1 MTTTPRQQTRPADA
15 PPADL
20 GNEGWAW
27 PTPWIEPAPPT
38 VTESA
43 AVANLAP
50 GPSVLHRLYD
60 DEGQSLW
67 LDHLTRA
74 DMSCGG
80 LGRRVAAGIRGITA
94 NPAVLAR
101 ALETCPEYDEQLS
114 WLLSTGCTVE
124 EAYRELAATDV
135 LAACALLRPV
145 HETSQGVDGFVSI
158 EVAPTLARSTRGA
171 MAAARRLQQRI
182 DRPNLLVAIPA
193 TMEGVPAIQATVA
206 AGRNIHAASI
216 FSNGRYA
223 AVIDA
228 YLSGLEVFVA
238 GGGDPS
244 AVHGVAS
251 FSLSPV
257 DAEVDRRLDRLD
269 SRDARELRGLAA
281 VAQAKL
287 AYRLFEERFST
298 QRWARLARCGAHP
311 QRLLW
316 ASAGTDLQVD
326 PISTYVEDLIAP
338 NTVHTLTEAT
348 VAALEENG
356 LAAPA
361 RGIDAREAAAV
372 LSDLAAIGIDL
383 DELGV
388 LLEDR
393 TADLAQRSLDG
404 VLERLSARRVRR

>member
-1 MTTTPRQQTRPADA
+1 MTTTPTQETRPAE
-15 PPADL
+15 L
-20 GNEGWAW
+20 GSEGWAW
-27 PTPWIEPAPPT
+27 PTPWIESPSPA
-38 VTESA
+38 VTESGP
-43 AVANLAP
+43 VADPAP
-50 GPSVLHRLYD
+50 GPSVLQGLYD
-60 DEGQSLW
+60 AEGQSPW
-67 LDHLTRA
+67 LDHLSRA
-74 DMSCGG
+74 DIPSGR

-94 NPAVLAR
+94 NPAVLAL
-101 ALETCPEYDEQLS
+101 ALETSPAYDEQLS
-114 WLLSTGCTVE
+114 WLFSTGCTAQ

-145 HETSQGVDGFVSI
+145 YETSQTVDGFVSI

-171 MAAARRLQQRI
+171 LAAARRLRQRI

-193 TMEGVPAIQATVA
+193 TPEGIPAIQATVS
-206 AGRNIHAASI
+206 AGRSIHATSI
-216 FSNGRYA
+216 FSNDRYS

-228 YLSGLEVFVA
+228 YLSGLEAFVA
-238 GGGDPS
+238 RGGDPS

-269 SRDARELRGLAA
+269 SRDAGELRGLAA
-281 VAQAKL
+281 VAQARL

-298 QRWARLARCGAHP
+298 ERWARLARCGAHP

-316 ASAGTDLQVD
+316 ASSGTDLEAD

-338 NTVHTLTEAT
+338 NTVHTLSEAT

-372 LSDLAAIGIDL
+372 LSDLGAVGIDL
-383 DELGV
+383 DDISV
-388 LLEDR
+388 RLENQ
-393 TADLAQRSLDG
+393 TAAFSQRSLDS
-404 VLERLSARRVRR
+404 VLERLSARWGRR

>member
-1 MTTTPRQQTRPADA
+1 MTTTPTQQTR
-15 PPADL
+15 PADL

-27 PTPWIEPAPPT
+27 PTPWIGSAPAA
-38 VTESA
+38 V
-43 AVANLAP
+43 AVANLNP
-50 GPSVLHRLYD
+50 GSSVLHRLFAD
-60 DEGQSLW
+60 GGQSPW
-67 LDHLTRA
+67 LDHLNRA
-74 DMSCGG
+74 HMSSGG
-80 LGRRVAAGIRGITA
+80 LGRRVAAGIRGVTA

-101 ALETCPEYDEQLS
+101 ALETSPAYDEQLS

-124 EAYRELAATDV
+124 EAYREVAATDV

-193 TMEGVPAIQATVA
+193 TTEGVSAIQGSVA
-206 AGRNIHAASI
+206 AGRNIHATSI
-216 FSNGRYA
+216 FSIGRYA

-228 YLSGLEVFVA
+228 YLSGLEAFVA
-238 GGGDPS
+238 DGGDPS

-298 QRWARLARCGAHP
+298 QRWTRLARCGAYP

-356 LAAPA
+356 LAAPT
-361 RGIDAREAAAV
+361 RGIDGRQAAAI
-372 LSDLAAIGIDL
+372 LSDLAAIDIDL

-393 TADLAQRSLDG
+393 TAERARRSLDG
-404 VLERLSARRVRR
+404 VLERLSATRGRR